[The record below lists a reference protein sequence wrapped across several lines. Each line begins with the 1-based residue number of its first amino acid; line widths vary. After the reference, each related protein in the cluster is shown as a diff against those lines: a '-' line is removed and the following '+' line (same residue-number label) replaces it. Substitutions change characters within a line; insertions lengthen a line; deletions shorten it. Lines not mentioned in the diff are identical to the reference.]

1 MGWTQKMLIAL
12 AAMMVTL
19 TLVACAPEVGSR
31 DWCSNMQHTPKTDW
45 TANQT
50 SDFAKHCMP

>member
-1 MGWTQKMLIAL
+1 MGWMQRLLIAL

-19 TLVACAPEVGSR
+19 TLVACAPEIGSR
-31 DWCSNMQHTPKTDW
+31 DWCNTMQHTPKPDW

-50 SDFAKHCMP
+50 SDFAKHCLS